1 MRVLMLEA
9 AVFTASMCAIA
20 TSLATALDTPNL
32 QSPSNAHHFDRSA
45 LQRVA
50 KHLPPLP
57 LHNIVHNSK
66 QLHATASSRVED
78 DASAAD
84 NDTTAVDEVSAGTSS
99 SDSDDQASHGDDES
113 TANAA
118 SNVEAEAVDDADSS
132 AEHSISLSKSSPKH
146 SSSKSTKL
154 THTSSSAEK
163 TVAKAKATPAAIKRV
178 VPQTITIPLRS
189 SQANI
194 NDTDSSPPG
203 NRGFQS
209 YFGEIQLG
217 TPPQRFSVVF
227 DTGSSDFWIPSIDCD
242 SAACSA
248 HSRFNH
254 SASDSYVTSHLPFSL
269 NYGTGGL
276 IGQVGSDTL
285 LVGGVSAP
293 GLHVGVATHMGKFF
307 RTTQFDGVFGLGF
320 PKLSR
325 IQADPPLYTMIQSGL
340 LEKPVFSFWVREGK
354 NGQHAGGE
362 VVLGGVNDK
371 RFEGR
376 TRTIPIVRKMYW
388 EVELNGL
395 LINENQVP
403 NISSQTAIIDTG
415 TALIVLPAVDADAV
429 NQFLGAIPLFDEY
442 GLYAIDCHKDNK
454 PTIKFVLAGETF
466 AIGPSHYILPVGKN
480 RCVTAFAAS
489 TTQDLSR
496 WVIGTSFL
504 RAWHTTFDVEKFEV
518 RLARAVQADDS
529 ADALGADGATA
540 TSLQSPAV
548 ANRQLA
554 SIIDAL
560 ITGHQLKMSTEVKSD
575 TADSSSSSSSSK
587 SEAKATST
595 SAKVTKSSK
604 DEKATS
610 KAQKKPSSSTHTSSE
625 SPTKSSKTS
634 TATSSDSPSTP
645 NTHIHHHINSAD
657 NDSQ

>member
-1 MRVLMLEA
+1 MRVFTLEA
-9 AVFTASMCAIA
+9 AIIAASLCASAATAAAATAATASPA
-20 TSLATALDTPNL
+20 TTRGRANVNNSHRLGL
-32 QSPSNAHHFDRSA
+32 SSVK
-45 LQRVA
+45 RVA

-57 LHNIVHNSK
+57 IHNNVRNSK
-66 QLHATASSRVED
+66 QLQATASSRVED
-78 DASAAD
+78 GEPVAD
-84 NDTTAVDEVSAGTSS
+84 NETTAVDEVSAGTSS
-99 SDSDDQASHGDDES
+99 NDSADQASHGDDES
-113 TANAA
+113 TVDTTTNAK
-118 SNVEAEAVDDADSS
+118 SETVDSIDSS
-132 AEHSISLSKSSPKH
+132 TEHSTHSSKSSPG
-146 SSSKSTKL
+146 SSSTKK
-154 THTSSSAEK
+154 TQTSSSTDK
-163 TVAKAKATPAAIKRV
+163 TATKAKPTPAAAPRTAAKR

-194 NDTDSSPPG
+194 NDTSSSPPG

-217 TPPQRFSVVF
+217 TPPQQFSVVF

-242 SAACSA
+242 SVACSA

-254 SASDSYVTSHLPFSL
+254 SASKSYVTSHLSFSL

-276 IGQVGSDTL
+276 IGQVGSDTML
-285 LVGGVSAP
+285 IGNVSAP

-307 RTTQFDGVFGLGF
+307 RTTLFDGVFGLGF

-340 LEKPVFSFWVREGK
+340 LAKPVFSFWVREGK

-362 VVLGGVNDK
+362 VVLGGVNER

-376 TRTIPIVRKMYW
+376 ARTIPIVRKMYW

-395 LINENQVP
+395 LINESEVP

-429 NQFLGAIPLFDEY
+429 NQFLGAVPLFDEY

-518 RLARAVQADDS
+518 RLARAVQTDDS
-529 ADALGADGATA
+529 EDAPGAAA
-540 TSLQSPAV
+540 ASLQLPAAAA

-560 ITGHQLKMSTEVKSD
+560 ITRHPTETSSSEAVPNST
-575 TADSSSSSSSSK
+575 DSSS
-587 SEAKATST
+587 EAKSTST
-595 SAKVTKSSK
+595 SAKGSKTLKKTSSSAHTSTKSPTTKSSK
-604 DEKATS
+604 AS
-610 KAQKKPSSSTHTSSE
+610 NS
-625 SPTKSSKTS
+625 
-634 TATSSDSPSTP
+634 TSSDSSSTS
-645 NTHIHHHINSAD
+645 NTHIHHHTNSAD
-657 NDSQ
+657 DDSR